1 MYVTV
6 EGLCCILENN
16 ITLYID
22 YASIKN
28 KQVHTKYAGSVW
40 KMNKRVFKWTG
51 KCMDEFFM
59 ISYAHS
65 FSNLERGV
73 FIYYILTIMKYVK
86 ENDSE

>member
-28 KQVHTKYAGSVW
+28 KQVHTKYAGSV
-40 KMNKRVFKWTG
+40 
-51 KCMDEFFM
+51 
-59 ISYAHS
+59 
-65 FSNLERGV
+65 
-73 FIYYILTIMKYVK
+73 
-86 ENDSE
+86 